1 MCHGNWA
8 SNRGLVCKVDADE
21 GAVTATAPLG
31 LESFGA
37 RLLSPSS
44 SSLVSPACGRSVF
57 SHAACRLV
65 VGPEVVRG
73 RGDSRAGGVYGGGP
87 SLLR

>member
-1 MCHGNWA
+1 MKGQ
-8 SNRGLVCKVDADE
+8 SLSFPLP
-21 GAVTATAPLG
+21 ATAPLG

-44 SSLVSPACGRSVF
+44 PSLVSPAWRRSVF
-57 SHAACRLV
+57 GHTACRLV
-65 VGPEVVRG
+65 VGPEVVQG
-73 RGDSRAGGVYGGGP
+73 RGTVVLGGFMGGGL